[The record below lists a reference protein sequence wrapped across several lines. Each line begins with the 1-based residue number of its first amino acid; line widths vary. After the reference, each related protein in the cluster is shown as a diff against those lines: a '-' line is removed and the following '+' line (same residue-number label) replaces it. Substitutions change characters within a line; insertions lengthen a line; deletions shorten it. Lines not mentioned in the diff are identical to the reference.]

1 MVTKVDGVPVSG
13 ALPALPTGLSIAD
26 PDTSQKYSDAI
37 QKVLE
42 TIERPRDIPWFKLS
56 QAMADPGRTGSAFEG
71 FGRAMGVLGKQR
83 EEEEA
88 RALPIAQMRAQ
99 LAGQQVEVGN
109 KQRAFGILAN
119 TMGFPDA
126 ATAAKALQTNSGM
139 FGIGSKFTPELYA
152 ALSMADPKVAEIV
165 KNAAGMDVERY
176 KAMIEATKMN
186 MTIAQMY
193 DQFGKNVTDK
203 FMQLQGGRLPGQ
215 SAPPAG
221 QSSAPTT
228 RPQTMSTPAG
238 EVTTGADGVPTT
250 AIRDSNG
257 NVVDIGVTEEPKSD
271 TVNIQGVQV
280 TRPAQGTTPSAA
292 SGTPQ
297 FGFEQIA
304 PGKFR
309 LTYSGQIVTVPP
321 GESNAFARKLVE
333 DALAA
338 ERDIYK
344 KAVEAGDKPFEK
356 KVEDILNFDNQVTAV
371 NLNRIDKIQTLAQKY
386 SKLPG
391 VLQQT
396 DTLSGFGKWVAAVGA
411 AAQEGIQAGKFGA
424 FSIPVEKFVNTAILS
439 KEQKEILG
447 ELAREISNEF
457 LAGMRANR
465 GLLGVNPTDNDARLF
480 QAAAESPAS
489 LARNIF
495 SWAQGRAAEYE
506 SMNDIYKGY
515 TQFRTQRG
523 RGFDPAS
530 FFIDEKSPYHTGVK
544 NYTERLLR
552 VKSNSPGM
560 R

>member
-1 MVTKVDGVPVSG
+1 MVTKVDGIPASG
-13 ALPALPTGLSIAD
+13 ALPPLPTGLSLAD
-26 PDTSQKYSDAI
+26 PDEKAKYNESI

-42 TIERPRDIPWFKLS
+42 AFENRSQIPWFKM
-56 QAMADPGRTGSAFEG
+56 AAAFADPGRTGT
-71 FGRAMGVLGKQR
+71 FGESFGKAMGTIGQAQ
-83 EEEEA
+83 EEDRA

-99 LAGQQVEVGN
+99 LAGQQLQMSKEE
-109 KQRAFGILAN
+109 QAFKLAASQL
-119 TMGFPDA
+119 GFGSPQQ
-126 ATAAKALQTNSGM
+126 LQQSLMSGEGT
-139 FGIGSKFTPELYA
+139 FGIGNRFSPDLYFMISKL
-152 ALSMADPKVAEIV
+152 DPKLAETI
-165 KNAAGMDVERY
+165 KNAAGMDTERM

-186 MTIAQMY
+186 MSIAQMY
-193 DQFGKNVTDK
+193 DTFGKKVTDK
-203 FMQLQGGRLPGQ
+203 FMQLQGGRFPGQ

-238 EVTTGADGVPTT
+238 EVPTGADGVPTT

-257 NVVDIGVTEEPKSD
+257 NVVDIAVTEEPKSD

-280 TRPAQGTTPSAA
+280 TRPAQGA
-292 SGTPQ
+292 STAPATGSPQ
-297 FGFEQIA
+297 FGYKEIA
-304 PGKFR
+304 PNKFQ
-309 LTYSGQIVTVPP
+309 LLYSGRVVPIP
-321 GESNAFARKLVE
+321 SDASDAEARDIIKM
-333 DALAA
+333 ALQA
-338 ERDIYK
+338 EQDIYK
-344 KAVEAGDKPFEK
+344 KTIEVEAKPFEEK
-356 KVEDILNFDNQVTAV
+356 TAQLLQFDNQATAV
-371 NLNRIDKIQTLAQKY
+371 NLNRVDKIQTLAQKY
-386 SKLPG
+386 STLPG

-396 DTLSGFGKWVAAVGA
+396 DTLSGFGKWIAAVGA

-424 FSIPVEKFVNTAILS
+424 FSIPIEKFVNTATLS
-439 KEQKEILG
+439 QKQKEILG

-480 QAAAESPAS
+480 QAAAESPTS

-495 SWAQGRAAEYE
+495 SWSQGRAAEYE

-530 FFIDEKSPYHTGVK
+530 FFIDENSPYHTGVK

-552 VKSNSPGM
+552 VKENSPGM